1 MRVIIALFAGLAFL
15 LGSFPSGLVL
25 AKAVTGRDIRRYGS
39 GNIGAS
45 NVTATAGRGIGVAV
59 AALDML
65 KGVVPL
71 LIARLAAVSPTG
83 MAIVALAAVLG
94 HNFSIFLR
102 FRGGKGVATSLG
114 VSLVLSPIAAALSML
129 TWVAMVS
136 ILRYASAASL
146 AALAALPVYMALT
159 HQDRAYVVFGIILVA
174 LAAAKHWENIV
185 KLLQGKEPK
194 VGQPAR
200 PRV

>member
-45 NVTATAGRGIGVAV
+45 NVTASAGRGIGVAV